1 MFGMKVNKYLK
12 AKQDNMFILTEYI
25 HVHGMCVIYPL
36 SHELEVV
43 VKRKELIHLLWEII
57 PIPAMLI
64 E

>member
-1 MFGMKVNKYLK
+1 MC
-12 AKQDNMFILTEYI
+12 ILTEYI
-25 HVHGMCVIYPL
+25 HVHGMCVIYPV